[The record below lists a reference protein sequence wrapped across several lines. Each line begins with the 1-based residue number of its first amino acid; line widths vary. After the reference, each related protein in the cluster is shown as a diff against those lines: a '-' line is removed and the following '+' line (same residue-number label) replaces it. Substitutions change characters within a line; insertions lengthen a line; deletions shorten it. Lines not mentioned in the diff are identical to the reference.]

1 MTQPEACSFLPRDA
15 DGAPIFTEP
24 WQAKAFALTVHLHD
38 KGAFTWTEWS
48 AALAR
53 HSTGSV
59 PYFQAWVKALEYL
72 LADRDL
78 AEPARVESILR
89 AGAEKARPKSRAPRK
104 SSVKR
109 QRCKR
114 YFGPLAGYH
123 ARTLPC

>member
-1 MTQPEACSFLPRDA
+1 MTQPEVCSFLPRDA

-59 PYFQAWVKALEYL
+59 PYFQAWVRALEYL

-78 AEPARVESILR
+78 AEPARVESVTDAWHRAAEATPHGQPILLEN
-89 AGAEKARPKSRAPRK
+89 G
-104 SSVKR
+104 
-109 QRCKR
+109 QL
-114 YFGPLAGYH
+114 GG
-123 ARTLPC
+123 